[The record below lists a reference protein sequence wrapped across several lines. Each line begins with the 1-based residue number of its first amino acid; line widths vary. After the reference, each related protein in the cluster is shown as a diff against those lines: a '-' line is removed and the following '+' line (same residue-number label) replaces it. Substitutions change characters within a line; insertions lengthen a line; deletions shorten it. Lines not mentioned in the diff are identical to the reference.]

1 MAEAGEIQVR
11 VLMFPLDSHPK
22 AKLKCI
28 SVICDKKGFEDLDS
42 GYTSDNQCD
51 EGVAMVEDSI
61 AFLRKKGIGSTP
73 TYIFPDGLFRAGVMQ
88 AEQLRA
94 RLGLPQPAQ
103 EEERAD

>member
-73 TYIFPDGLFRAGVMQ
+73 TYIFPDGLYRSGVLP
-88 AEQLRA
+88 AEQLRSL
-94 RLGLPQPAQ
+94 LGIAAA
-103 EEERAD
+103 EEEKKP